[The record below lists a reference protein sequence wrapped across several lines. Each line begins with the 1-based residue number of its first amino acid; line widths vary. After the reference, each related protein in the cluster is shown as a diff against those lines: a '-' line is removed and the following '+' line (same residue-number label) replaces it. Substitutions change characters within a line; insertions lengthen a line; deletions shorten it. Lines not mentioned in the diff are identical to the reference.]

1 MIFLR
6 FVTSTACW

>member
-6 FVTSTACW
+6 FATRRR